1 MVEIEFDGVGKAFGG
16 NVVFKDFSA
25 QLQPGKI
32 TAVRGDNGSG
42 KSTLLRLAARLISP
56 DRGKVTARDKAAGLA
71 LEKADFRN
79 RLAMVTPEMRFYPRL
94 TAREN
99 LDFLL
104 GLRGES
110 LDDDKYSQLLERV
123 GLSSKRVE
131 GILAGG
137 LSTGMRQR
145 LKLAVLLS
153 SRAEVWLLDEPGANL
168 DAEGRALVLSEAR
181 QAAELGTLVLLATN
195 DEREEAAADE
205 CISLGRD

>member
-32 TAVRGDNGSG
+32 TAVSGGNGSG

-79 RLAMVTPEMRFYPRL
+79 RLAMV
-94 TAREN
+94 
-99 LDFLL
+99 LL
-104 GLRGES
+104 GVAAAGTLVAALTIGS
-110 LDDDKYSQLLERV
+110 AV
-123 GLSSKRVE
+123 H
-131 GILAGG
+131 GG

-153 SRAEVWLLDEPGANL
+153 SRAQVWLLDEPGANL
-168 DAEGRALVLSEAR
+168 DAEGRALVLYEAR